1 MKNFSKN
8 ISWGEIIK
16 KFIFSLLVI
25 FPIIC
30 MYYADSMRIWSC
42 HELFMPQGR
51 GFFLPEHGRYI
62 ATAFNNF
69 LFEKLPVILNTHV
82 LDLKSTWIAF
92 FIVAVSFAVFSLTAY
107 GIVLFQKNNKNK
119 WWYWLIFYLMSFFLL
134 FNLKMDYLKHYDGIE
149 YFEYVASLIP
159 HLLALIMTFYFFVTD
174 KIPSK
179 PVYALF
185 LVTTFFAGI
194 TVEQL
199 NVSYMTFITA
209 ITFFTF
215 LQYKKSKNNLS
226 KQKLK
231 MFSFGFVLTL
241 IAFRLYF
248 LNPSDHS
255 PIDKYMTLYGSSG
268 FFIEIAKKI
277 ILNYASVY
285 VPLIAGIIAVASCKD
300 SQGKKLILAVGLNIF
315 SIFVYYFF
323 VYYYIYCHYNV
334 PNLLVNDKYF
344 ILLYPVLLLQTFA
357 LWDFFFETKNIKDNS
372 LKALFLLFFI
382 LLNISYLDKFWF
394 NLYYERNG
402 AFPQRQRQY
411 CFEKYMMEQVG
422 QETIF
427 IPAFDDNYYDY
438 IQENLLYSIFILH
451 YPDFKNV
458 KTVIEDKNLN
468 LDDLIKKEQIPK
480 KGLKFS
486 NLLKHKVM
494 KYKGKYFF
502 MFEKFKEDE
511 NYNYYRIKY

>member
-1 MKNFSKN
+1 
-8 ISWGEIIK
+8 
-16 KFIFSLLVI
+16 
-25 FPIIC
+25 
-30 MYYADSMRIWSC
+30 
-42 HELFMPQGR
+42 
-51 GFFLPEHGRYI
+51 
-62 ATAFNNF
+62 
-69 LFEKLPVILNTHV
+69 
-82 LDLKSTWIAF
+82 
-92 FIVAVSFAVFSLTAY
+92 
-107 GIVLFQKNNKNK
+107 
-119 WWYWLIFYLMSFFLL
+119 
-134 FNLKMDYLKHYDGIE
+134 MDYLKHYDGIE

-159 HLLALIMTFYFFVTD
+159 HLFALIMTFYFFVTD

-268 FFIEIAKKI
+268 FFIAMAKKI
-277 ILNYASVY
+277 ILDYASIY

-451 YPDFKNV
+451 YPDFQNV
-458 KTVIEDKNLN
+458 KTVIEDKNLK
-468 LDDLIKKEQIPK
+468 LDDLVKKEQIQK
-480 KGLKFS
+480 KGLNFS

-502 MFEKFKEDE
+502 YFEKFKEDE
-511 NYNYYRIKY
+511 NYNYYRITY